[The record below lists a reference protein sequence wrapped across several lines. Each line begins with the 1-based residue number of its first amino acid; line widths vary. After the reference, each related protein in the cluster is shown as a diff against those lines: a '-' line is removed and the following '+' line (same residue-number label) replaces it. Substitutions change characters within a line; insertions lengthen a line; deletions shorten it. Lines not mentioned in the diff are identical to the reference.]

1 MKGLF
6 CPNAAKD
13 YVVTQGIC
21 PNWNL
26 CCRHFFVVYLK
37 TKGSGSV
44 PTLECSG
51 MIIVHCS
58 LKLLGSSSPPASAS
72 QVDRTNRDW
81 VFLRCQGWS

>member
-37 TKGSGSV
+37 TKETGSSYVVKAG
-44 PTLECSG
+44 LE
-51 MIIVHCS
+51 
-58 LKLLGSSSPPASAS
+58 LLGSGKEY
-72 QVDRTNRDW
+72 
-81 VFLRCQGWS
+81 LRSICKERKGSNNIMPRVGAN